1 MCVCVCVCV
10 FIYLWLNGHS
20 GPIPS
25 HCRVFEIILRQNH
38 PQHDPSG
45 RAIICRTDLYLTT
58 HSTHERQNILAP
70 ARFAPAVTTKRTT
83 PDERLGL
90 RGILQTYNATWC
102 RIVKSGNEVI
112 EASHFLRAQTD
123 ENQAQVYRAYYYSC
137 PCILWILFQVK
148 CCVFF
153 T

>member
-1 MCVCVCVCV
+1 MPKADNLPPSCAVVTKFGNLNFLESSGPVQACNGTDLPIYIYIYMCVCVCV

-90 RGILQTYNATWC
+90 RGILQTYNAT
-102 RIVKSGNEVI
+102 
-112 EASHFLRAQTD
+112 
-123 ENQAQVYRAYYYSC
+123 
-137 PCILWILFQVK
+137 
-148 CCVFF
+148 
-153 T
+153 